1 MAAVVGRRVPPQRP
15 PETEISFADG
25 VVFGEN
31 LLPVSHELW
40 IIGGGIAQVQRTVE
54 LTSGE
59 ALELEIQCE
68 AGTQRLF
75 QVTGPEDAVWSLARL
90 TLYDED
96 GLTQRDQLYAVSMG
110 STIQWGWNL
119 SAGRFELVVS
129 TYEKLTEQ
137 DLLNDPTLESDTGL
151 TLRELLDYPTLEAE
165 AEPRRFVLR

>member
-75 QVTGPEDAVWSLARL
+75 QVTGSEDAVWSLARL
-90 TLYDED
+90 TLYDQD
-96 GLTQRDQLYAVSMG
+96 GRVHFDIFHPDSRG
-110 STIQWGWNL
+110 GTIQWGWNL
-119 SAGRFELVVS
+119 PAGRFELVVR
-129 TYEKLTEQ
+129 TYAKLT
-137 DLLNDPTLESDTGL
+137 DRDIANDPTLESDTGL